1 MYNQQKLLEVQNLNK
16 IFHNGFS
23 LINFLPHKKFV
34 YKNNTQVLKD
44 INFNIHINECVGIF
58 GKSGCG
64 KTTLLYCI
72 ARIIEPSSGTVIFD
86 GENWLKLNSK
96 QLRKKAKKIQII
108 FQDSYSFANPNYEVQ
123 QILEEPLVINF
134 NMDKHTRLNLIN
146 TFLDMTQLQHNIK
159 TKKINELSGG
169 QRQRINIIRA
179 FILKPKLILA
189 DELTNFLDIHLQL
202 EILNT
207 LTFLLKEFNSSCIL
221 VSHDLR
227 VLQHIC
233 NKIIFMDDGKIIEII
248 NTQDIIKSS
257 NPQIKH
263 TLELFDSLKM
273 RKTRKG

>member
-1 MYNQQKLLEVQNLNK
+1 MYNQEKLLEVKNLNK
-16 IFHNGFS
+16 TFHKGFS
-23 LINFLPHKKFV
+23 LINFLAHKKFI
-34 YKNNTQVLKD
+34 YNNIHILED
-44 INFNIHINECVGIF
+44 ISFDIHINECVGIF

-86 GENWLKLNSK
+86 SENWLKLNSK
-96 QLRKKAKKIQII
+96 QLRKKAKKMQII
-108 FQDSYSFANPNYEVQ
+108 FQDAYSFANPNYQVQ
-123 QILEEPLVINF
+123 QVLEEPLVINF
-134 NMDKHTRLNLIN
+134 SMDKHTRLKLIN
-146 TFLDMTQLQHNIK
+146 TFLDMAKLQQSIK

-189 DELTNFLDIHLQL
+189 DELTSFLDICLQF
-202 EILNT
+202 EILNM
-207 LTFLLKEFNSSCIL
+207 LTFFLKEFNSSCVL

-233 NKIIFMDDGKIIEII
+233 DKIIFMNDGKIIEII
-248 NTQDIIKSS
+248 NTQDIGKSS

-263 TLELFDSLKM
+263 ILELFDSLKI
-273 RKTRKG
+273 RKTLKG